1 MKLRLTIILNFLVLT
16 ALCQLGDRYK
26 NELKGPVKECS
37 EMAFTIKIA
46 DNKLVAG
53 DYISHWSRGKRIFDT
68 KGRVIEFQ
76 TQPDTTTGGFERTSL
91 IYDESGCL
99 KEIKFFRT
107 NGELDRH
114 FIYKCDKGRIVQEI
128 DYNFNF
134 GKKPI
139 RTYTFKYSDNNLTEI
154 DNKGHGDASSSKQLF
169 EYDKNGFLIR
179 KKDFGVY
186 EYEND
191 NSGRPISEF
200 VILKDNS
207 RRKTKEYKYNE
218 QGLISE
224 QTLYVGGQKALT
236 SYYDYTFDDKGNWI
250 SKVEFVSES
259 ENEKRPELITIRKI
273 SYY

>member
-169 EYDKNGFLIR
+169 EYDKNGFL
-179 KKDFGVY
+179 
-186 EYEND
+186 
-191 NSGRPISEF
+191 
-200 VILKDNS
+200 
-207 RRKTKEYKYNE
+207 
-218 QGLISE
+218 
-224 QTLYVGGQKALT
+224 
-236 SYYDYTFDDKGNWI
+236 
-250 SKVEFVSES
+250 
-259 ENEKRPELITIRKI
+259 
-273 SYY
+273 